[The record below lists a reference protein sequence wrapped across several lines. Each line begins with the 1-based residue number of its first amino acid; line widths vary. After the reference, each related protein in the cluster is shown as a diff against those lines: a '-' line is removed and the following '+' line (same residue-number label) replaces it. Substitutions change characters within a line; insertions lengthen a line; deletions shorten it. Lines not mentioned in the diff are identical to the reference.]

1 MKIIEWFAKTS
12 TPDPTIKISP
22 KDLHL
27 PNAPKTFDATSVQ
40 ALLGTVYLV
49 AGIVAVVAIVL
60 GSIRFI
66 TANGDPGQV
75 SSAKNVITYAVVGLV
90 VVLMAAAIT
99 QFVITR
105 VA

>member
-1 MKIIEWFAKTS
+1 MGFVHWLAAAETKI
-12 TPDPTIKISP
+12 TIKSD
-22 KDLHL
+22 DLHL
-27 PNAPKTFDATSVQ
+27 SNAPKTVNGDSVQ

-49 AGIVAVVAIVL
+49 AGIVAVVAIVF
-60 GSIRFI
+60 GSIRFV

-75 SSAKNVITYAVVGLV
+75 ATAKNVITYAVVGLV